1 MLQASRFAQNAGGSA
16 PLAGANIVTKD
27 ISDWHAARGDE
38 TLKVDFPLDAR
49 SVVLDIGA
57 YQGLWSEAISKRYG
71 CRIHAY
77 EPVKK
82 FYVDAVE
89 RLKSHKNVEVH
100 NHGLWTESGMM
111 GIGVSDNSSGIFVET
126 QREACWF
133 QDIID
138 IVNSIGL
145 VNLIGMNC
153 EGAEYNLLDKLIS
166 RGYIRNIGFLLVQFH
181 AIKDVDV
188 VARYNKIR
196 DALMETHKL
205 KWRYPFIWECWERR
219 IGSFSSEPPFF
230 SG

>member
-1 MLQASRFAQNAGGSA
+1 MNHLM
-16 PLAGANIVTKD
+16 D
-27 ISDWHAARGDE
+27 IKDWHRDRGDE
-38 TLKVDFPLDAR
+38 TLKFDFPLDAR

-89 RLKSHKNVEVH
+89 RLKNHRNVEVH
-100 NHGLWTESGMM
+100 NHGLWTETGTM
-111 GIGVSDNSSGIFVET
+111 GVGVNGVSSGLFVEA

-138 IVNSIGL
+138 IMDGVGL

-153 EGAEYNLLDKLIS
+153 EGAEYSLLDKLIA

-181 AIKDVDV
+181 AVKDVDV
-188 VARYNKIR
+188 DARYNKIR

-205 KWRYPFIWECWERR
+205 KWRYPSIWECWERR
-219 IGSFSSEPPFF
+219 IGSFSSGPPFF